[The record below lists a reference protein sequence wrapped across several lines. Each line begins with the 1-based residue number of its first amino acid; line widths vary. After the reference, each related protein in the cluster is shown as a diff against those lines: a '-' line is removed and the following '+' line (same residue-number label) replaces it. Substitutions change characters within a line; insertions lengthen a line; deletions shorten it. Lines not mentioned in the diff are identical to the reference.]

1 MEKDVESPR
10 LKVLVPYRISRS
22 AALVDLVPSSI
33 SVSLFGEE
41 EDITQL
47 ALTSYFRHNQ
57 SSHNIIIPSLFG
69 EEEDITQLAL
79 TSYFRHNQSSHNIII
94 PHLRRHIRDA
104 TVSPKEEDRAKIILL
119 KRMLN
124 SSSLDQSEQAWNYLQ
139 AMILSSTADALQQT
153 EELGNKY
160 KKESEKKLS
169 KRTVFLSN
177 AAIGLLGIVATLF
190 VHFTDKDCS

>member
-10 LKVLVPYRISRS
+10 LKVLVPHRISRS
-22 AALVDLVPSSI
+22 AALVDLVPSSF

-41 EDITQL
+41 EDI
-47 ALTSYFRHNQ
+47 A
-57 SSHNIIIPSLFG
+57 
-69 EEEDITQLAL
+69 QLAL